1 MAQVNVGGV
10 DVMNALAFGVQHPSI
25 LNFIQTNMNLG
36 MSNMLES
43 ARTSFT
49 NTVQNLY
56 EKVSGSEAVR
66 RAEAIRRGMS
76 SMFKENEVSFL
87 SDIGSFQWAKPV
99 MQRWIMAEPETRK
112 LYNQQL
118 IDGFSDTYMDLEPG
132 LVGKD
137 NYDWR
142 RVMNGIVTFDEETDG
157 WSATTY
163 MEDLRE
169 GDRELT
175 MHEKTDI
182 LDGWEALSGWYKTYN
197 EDPTSK
203 WNGTMG

>member
-25 LNFIQTNMNLG
+25 INFIQSNMMTG

-43 ARTSFT
+43 ARASFT
-49 NTVQNLY
+49 STVQNLY
-56 EKVSGSEAVR
+56 EKVSGSEAMR
-66 RAEAIRRGMS
+66 RAEAIRRGMN
-76 SMFKENEVSFL
+76 SMFQENEVTFL
-87 SDIGSFQWAKPV
+87 SDVGSFQWAKPV
-99 MQRWIMAEPETRK
+99 MQRWIMAQPETRK

-118 IDGFSDTYMDLEPG
+118 IDGFSDTYIDHEPG
-132 LVGKD
+132 AVGE
-137 NYDWR
+137 NHYDYR
-142 RVMNGIVTFDEETDG
+142 RVMNGVVTFDDDG
-157 WSATTY
+157 GWTATTY
-163 MEDLRE
+163 GEELRE

-175 MHEKTDI
+175 LYEQSDI
-182 LDGWEALSGWYKTYN
+182 LDGWKALSGWYKTYN